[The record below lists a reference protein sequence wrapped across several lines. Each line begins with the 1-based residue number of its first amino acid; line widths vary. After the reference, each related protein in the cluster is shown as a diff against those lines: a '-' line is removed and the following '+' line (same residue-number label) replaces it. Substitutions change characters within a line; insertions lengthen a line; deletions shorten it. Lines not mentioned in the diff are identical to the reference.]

1 MCFNKNIRDKSSSLC
16 GFFLN
21 YGRIFNKIQPK
32 KCRRGIFVQEKAG
45 GAEEV
50 MLELNTKNSSI

>member
-1 MCFNKNIRDKSSSLC
+1 MYFMKKHIKITPIFLKCIFN
-16 GFFLN
+16 
-21 YGRIFNKIQPK
+21 YRITLNKIQPK
-32 KCRRGIFVQEKAG
+32 NAEEGFLYRKKQ